1 MAEKSTTLKIPAKQ
15 YWKTQVEILQSDFDV
30 LGHVNNVM
38 YLRYVQEVATH
49 HWQGIATEEQ
59 LTSSIWVVGRHEIDY
74 KTAIKPGDKVIGI
87 TWVHPPQGMRF
98 PRTVWLVS
106 PGLDKVYAQAS
117 TIWLLL
123 NKETGKPRRVDE
135 TLLERFNPWMAED
148 NDTSQS

>member
-1 MAEKSTTLKIPAKQ
+1 MAEKSNTIKIPVSK
-15 YWKTQVEILQSDFDV
+15 YWQAPINVLQSDFDV

-49 HWQGIATEEQ
+49 HWQSIATEDQ

-74 KTAIKPGDKVIGI
+74 KHSIMPGDEVMGL

-98 PRTVWLVS
+98 ARSVWLVS
-106 PGLDKVYAQAS
+106 PAMDKVYAQAY

-123 NKETGKPRRVDE
+123 NSETGRPKRVDE
-135 TLLERFNPWMAED
+135 DLVNKFRPWMAA
-148 NDTSQS
+148 T